1 MKSSA
6 VRIRLSSPSFST
18 TQPVLGAVL
27 AFLGIFLDRRFR
39 NPYLDPGASIVIG
52 LLLAVVA
59 IFLGRESG
67 ALLIGER
74 TNRAR
79 IRRVKEIITADPS
92 VEKVGDLLTMQLGP
106 QPMLLTVNI
115 QFQRDLDLQQLELT
129 IDRIENRVC
138 ESEPMIQRI
147 LIEAESFKRT
157 AESPSK
163 AA

>member
-1 MKSSA
+1 MAARESKKVIYAAIVANVAIAIGKFAAAGLTGSSA
-6 VRIRLSSPSFST
+6 M
-18 TQPVLGAVL
+18 L
-27 AFLGIFLDRRFR
+27 AEAFH
-39 NPYLDPGASIVIG
+39 SIADTG
-52 LLLAVVA
+52 N
-59 IFLGRESG
+59 E

-92 VEKVGDLLTMQLGP
+92 VEKVGDLLAMQLGP
-106 QPMLLTVNI
+106 QQVLLTMNI
-115 QFQRDLDLQQLELT
+115 QFQRNLGLQHLELT

-147 LIEAESFKRT
+147 FIEAESFKRT

-163 AA
+163 VA

>member
-1 MKSSA
+1 VGYGAESMAARESKKVIYAAIVANVAIAIGKFAAAGLTGSSA
-6 VRIRLSSPSFST
+6 M
-18 TQPVLGAVL
+18 L
-27 AFLGIFLDRRFR
+27 AEAFH
-39 NPYLDPGASIVIG
+39 SIADTG
-52 LLLAVVA
+52 N
-59 IFLGRESG
+59 E

-92 VEKVGDLLTMQLGP
+92 VEKVGDLLAMQLGP
-106 QPMLLTVNI
+106 QQVLLTMNI
-115 QFQRDLDLQQLELT
+115 QFQRNLGLQHLELT

-147 LIEAESFKRT
+147 FIEAESFKRT

-163 AA
+163 VA